1 MVNLQRK
8 RLVKSIAARPVG
20 RPSLVWII
28 WRPINASTL
37 GRNHTNVPAATN
49 GFKRNQIWTNIWKRT
64 TRELPNALS
73 LVVYVAK
80 LSTTSH
86 LTTLMFVP
94 GIQLHSPLPLTGN
107 VWQQKLQMLRKW
119 KKPGRL
125 LTPLQILLHGPPLK
139 RQPLLPPLLVP
150 AGKLIPCLF
159 PPTLFLLLNGI

>member
-1 MVNLQRK
+1 MVNPQRK

-20 RPSLVWII
+20 RPSLVWTI

-37 GRNHTNVPAATN
+37 GWNHTNVPAATN

-94 GIQLHSPLPLTGN
+94 RIQLHSPLPLTGN
-107 VWQQKLQMLRKW
+107 DLPLKTQT
-119 KKPGRL
+119 RL
-125 LTPLQILLHGPPLK
+125 LQKNLRGRTKQVREQRQNNQLPLK
-139 RQPLLPPLLVP
+139 HLLPVP
-150 AGKLIPCLF
+150 VGKRIPCLF
-159 PPTLFLLLNGI
+159 PPTLFLLQNRI